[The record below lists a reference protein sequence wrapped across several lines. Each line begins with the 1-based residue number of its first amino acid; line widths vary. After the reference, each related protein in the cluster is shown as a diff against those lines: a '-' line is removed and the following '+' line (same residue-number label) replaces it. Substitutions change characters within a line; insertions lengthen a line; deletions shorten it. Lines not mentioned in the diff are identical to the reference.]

1 MLSRRIVSILLAV
14 AIISSSLAAT
24 ATMAAQFYQ
33 TSNGSWPWGNAP
45 EPFPWLNWLASL
57 PHKTGISLTII
68 TRHEATV
75 INEATKAFLNSPV
88 AQKLGIKNL
97 IAIYAGPELWK
108 TYIEEAYKAKR
119 PIDIAWGG
127 GPTLFNYIDQ
137 WGYIQP
143 LDVKK
148 YPEFYAVLY
157 EMSKIPKEIAG
168 APTYKV
174 GKDGLVHWIG
184 AAISSFGIT
193 INKDKL
199 KQWNVPAPIYWINMT
214 NPIYAKYLPDIQ
226 MLGIADPTKSTSN
239 TRMYEIVLQA
249 YGWNKG
255 WQVLTLMAAN
265 SKIYDSSS
273 AVRDGVIRGEIAAG
287 ITIDFYGYTAMHQN
301 PACEYIIP
309 PGQSIVNA
317 DPIAILK
324 GTRYPVAAAAFTAW
338 VLSQY
343 GGQQVWLL
351 PDINRLPINPLT
363 FQTPMGKK
371 RPDLY
376 EAWKKATSS
385 KVINFN
391 ETLADA
397 TERAMQFYFKATLV
411 NAHDVLQSVW
421 AAIAKAYLDHKINK
435 EQFDKLVGLLT
446 APFPFKD
453 PTTGKM
459 VTFTVKYAIYIN
471 PKLSSGSIY
480 QALMN
485 EWEQGA
491 RMRYQFAY
499 KALQDV
505 LAGKPIPTPP
515 WQTGTQTTTTTQTQ
529 TTTHTTTTTAPQTT
543 TTTTQSPTTT
553 SPVQTTTTAPQTP
566 TTTTTSGGISA
577 GEIAAIVIAI
587 IIIAAI
593 VAYYAKRR

>member
-1 MLSRRIVSILLAV
+1 MLSRKIVSLLLAL
-14 AIISSSLAAT
+14 AIVSASLAVT
-24 ATMAAQFYQ
+24 ATMATQLYN
-33 TSNGSWPWGNAP
+33 TSNGKWPWGSAP

-88 AQKLGIKNL
+88 AKKLGIKNL

-108 TYIEEAYKAKR
+108 TYIEEAYKAHR

-127 GPTLFNYIDQ
+127 GPTLFNYVDQ
-137 WGYIQP
+137 WGFLQP

-193 INKDKL
+193 INKNKL

-214 NPIYAKYLPDIQ
+214 SPIYAKYLPDVQ

-249 YGWNKG
+249 YGWDKG

-273 AVRDGVIRGEIAAG
+273 AVRDAVIRGEIAAG

-363 FQTPMGKK
+363 FQTPEGKK

-376 EAWKKATSS
+376 EAWKKAISS

-391 ETLADA
+391 ETLSDL

-411 NAHDVLQSVW
+411 NAHDALQSVW

-435 EQFDKLVGLLT
+435 EQFEKLVGILT

-459 VTFTVKYAIYIN
+459 VTFTLKYAIYIN

-480 QALMN
+480 GALMS
-485 EWEQGA
+485 EWEKGA
-491 RMRYQFAY
+491 RMRYEFAY

-515 WQTGTQTTTTTQTQ
+515 WQTSTQTTTS
-529 TTTHTTTTTAPQTT
+529 TTTSPAPSPTT
-543 TTTTQSPTTT
+543 TTTTQSPSSPTTT
-553 SPVQTTTTAPQTP
+553 SPVPTTTTPPQASP
-566 TTTTTSGGISA
+566 TTTTTSSGISA
-577 GEIAAIVIAI
+577 GEIVAIVIAI
-587 IIIAAI
+587 IIIAAV
-593 VAYYAKRR
+593 VAYYAKRK

>member
-1 MLSRRIVSILLAV
+1 MRSKKIASILLAI

-45 EPFPWLNWLASL
+45 EPFPWLNWLAKL
-57 PHKTGISLTII
+57 PHKTGVTLTII

-75 INEATKAFLNSPV
+75 IAHAKKMFLNSKV
-88 AQKLGIKNL
+88 AKKLGIVNF
-97 IAIYAGPELWK
+97 IEVYVGPQLWK
-108 TYIEEAYKAKR
+108 AYIEEAYKAKR

-127 GPTLFNYIDQ
+127 GPTLFNYIDR

-143 LDVKK
+143 LDTKK

-157 EMSKIPKEIAG
+157 EMSKIPKEVAG

-193 INKDKL
+193 INKDQVKR
-199 KQWNVPAPIYWINMT
+199 WHVPAPIYWINMT
-214 NPIYAKYLPDIQ
+214 NPIYAKYLPDVQ
-226 MLGIADPTKSTSN
+226 LLGIADPTMSTSN
-239 TRMYEIVLQA
+239 TRMYQIVLQA
-249 YGWNKG
+249 YGWDKG
-255 WQVLTLMAAN
+255 WKVLTLMAAN

-273 AVRDGVIRGEIAAG
+273 AVRDAVIRGDIVAG

-301 PACEYIIP
+301 PACEYVIP

-351 PDINRLPINPLT
+351 PDVNRLPINPLT
-363 FQTPMGKK
+363 FKTPLGEK
-371 RPDLY
+371 RTDLY

-391 ETLADA
+391 ETLADS
-397 TERAMQFYFKATLV
+397 TVYAMKDYFKATLV
-411 NAHDVLQSVW
+411 KDHDILQNVW

-435 EQFDKLVGLLT
+435 EQYEKLVNILT
-446 APFPFKD
+446 MPFPFKD
-453 PTTGKM
+453 PITHKT
-459 VTFTVKYAIYIN
+459 VTFTIKYAMSIN
-471 PKLSSGSIY
+471 NEIQSNGALYS
-480 QALMN
+480 ALMS

-491 RMRYQFAY
+491 RTRYKFAY
-499 KALQDV
+499 QALQDV

-515 WQTGTQTTTTTQTQ
+515 WQTSTKSTT
-529 TTTHTTTTTAPQTT
+529 TTTTTASQTT
-543 TTTTQSPTTT
+543 TTATQSPTT
-553 SPVQTTTTAPQTP
+553 SPTQTTTPSP
-566 TTTTTSGGISA
+566 TTTSGGISA
-577 GEIAAIVIAI
+577 DEIVAIVIAI
-587 IIIAAI
+587 IIIAAV
-593 VAYYAKRR
+593 VAYYAKRK

>member
-214 NPIYAKYLPDIQ
+214 NPIYAKYLPDVQ

-471 PKLSSGSIY
+471 PKLSNGSIY

-515 WQTGTQTTTTTQTQ
+515 WQTGTHNTTTANQTQ
-529 TTTHTTTTTAPQTT
+529 THLTTTTTTTTAY
-543 TTTTQSPTTT
+543 QSPTTT
-553 SPVQTTTTAPQTP
+553 SPVQTTTQSPAPSP
-566 TTTTTSGGISA
+566 SKTTTSSGISA
-577 GEIAAIVIAI
+577 GEIVAIVIAI